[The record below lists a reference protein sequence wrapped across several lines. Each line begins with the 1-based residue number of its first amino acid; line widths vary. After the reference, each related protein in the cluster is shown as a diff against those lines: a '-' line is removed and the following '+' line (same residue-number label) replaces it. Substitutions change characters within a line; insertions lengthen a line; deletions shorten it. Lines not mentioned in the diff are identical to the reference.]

1 MCSTSCF
8 KSAQSNAAIQVMR
21 PVCVD
26 REDPHRVVDYR
37 GGSLM
42 AAGSRDRAVHLFY
55 VGSETKGLTVMKG
68 HVGSIR
74 SVLLCE
80 DRDLVITASSDAT
93 IR

>member
-1 MCSTSCF
+1 M
-8 KSAQSNAAIQVMR
+8 
-21 PVCVD
+21 VD
-26 REDPHRVVDYR
+26 HR

-42 AAGSRDRAVHLFY
+42 AVGSRDRTVHLFH
-55 VGSETKGLTVMKG
+55 VASETKDLTVMKG